1 MKLHWSFSNLPEVL
15 GWALLHSLWQFLL
28 LAGLYALILLIP
40 IFRRPQYRYLAGF
53 SGLILMFLCFLST
66 VWYEY
71 LQLSAVSVMP
81 SAVPTYL
88 TLPSGTGEKHPELTT
103 LVVDFFHQAIPYLV
117 NVWFIGVVFYMLR
130 LLGNFVNL
138 QQIKRR
144 SSSDLPGWIS
154 DSTRACLEKMG
165 IRLPVSV
172 RKSDEIEVPLVFGI
186 LKPMILIPASLLVSM
201 PASQLEA
208 ILAHELA
215 HVRRHDFALNLFQ
228 SFLEM
233 IFFYHPGFWWIN
245 EIVRESREQ
254 ATDDLAIAC
263 GAKGPDLAHA
273 LAHLVNRTSIQ
284 APQLAMAAKKSGFP
298 TFRRIQRMMG
308 MKPSSI
314 TNTPLIT
321 KTMMITSLLS
331 FVLLLGTAQQ
341 EELPGEKWLETRLN
355 YTTIYNV
362 DQDLPIGLRLGIASA
377 DSLPG
382 SAAGD
387 ILLDVEVEIDSMGN
401 FVETFVYTDSLPD
414 MPSLSLPPPPV
425 FPSFPAAPAFPDA
438 EPFISSTFMEG
449 FGDSI
454 RTYALKI
461 VQFHRDTTPDGLA
474 QKERFEQKMQS
485 FQQKMAESQKVFQE
499 KMQDWEAEFK
509 PKMEEFE
516 AKMEAW
522 TKENEPRIKEFEA
535 KMEAWRKENE
545 PRMEEFEAK
554 MEAWTKQQEAKFEA
568 IEEKMRE
575 RQEKI
580 KEVEERVRKHPSD
593 PDR

>member
-1 MKLHWSFSNLPEVL
+1 MKLDWFFSNLPEVL

-28 LAGLYALILLIP
+28 LAGLYALILRIP
-40 IFRRPQYRYLAGF
+40 IFSIPRYRYLAGF
-53 SGLILMFLCFLST
+53 SGLILMLLCFLST

-71 LQLSAVSVMP
+71 LQLVAVSAMP

-88 TLPSGTGEKHPELTT
+88 ALPSGSAGKQPELTT
-103 LVVDFFHQAIPYLV
+103 LAVDFFQKAIPYLV

-144 SSSDLPGWIS
+144 SSADLPEWIS
-154 DSTRACLEKMG
+154 DSTRTCLEKMG
-165 IRLPVSV
+165 IKLPVSV

-201 PASQLEA
+201 PSGQLEA

-245 EIVRESREQ
+245 ETVRESREQ

-298 TFRRIQRMMG
+298 TLRRIQRMMG

-341 EELPGEKWLETRLN
+341 DDLPRENWLETRLS
-355 YTTIYNV
+355 YTTIYKV
-362 DQDLPIGLRLGIASA
+362 DQDMPLTFRLDIDST

-382 SAAGD
+382 SAARN
-387 ILLDVEVEIDSMGN
+387 IQLDVDVEIDSIGN
-401 FVETFVYTDSLPD
+401 VVDKFVYTDSLPD
-414 MPSLSLPPPPV
+414 MPSLSIPPPPV
-425 FPSFPAAPAFPDA
+425 FPSFPAAPLFPDA
-438 EPFISSTFMEG
+438 DPFISDTFMDG

-461 VQFHRDTTPDGLA
+461 VQFHRDSTPDGLA
-474 QKERFEQKMQS
+474 QKEKFEQKMQI
-485 FQQKMAESQKVFQE
+485 FQEKMAESQKVFQE
-499 KMQDWEAEFK
+499 KMKAWEAEFR

-516 AKMEAW
+516 AKMD
-522 TKENEPRIKEFEA
+522 
-535 KMEAWRKENE
+535 AWRKENE

-554 MEAWTKQQEAKFEA
+554 MEAWRKANEPRIEAFEARMKEWSKEQEAKMEI
-568 IEEKMRE
+568 IEEKIRE
-575 RQEKI
+575 REKTI
-580 KEVEERVRKHPSD
+580 EKRREQSEQNR
-593 PDR
+593 